1 MSLTIME
8 RVAEAKSLVAAIT
21 PDELAAIAHRDD
33 VLVVDVR
40 DHDEVAV
47 TGIIEGAVHVT
58 RGKLEFCADPAS
70 PFHKPIFSTD
80 KTVVLYCQSGG
91 RGSLC
96 AKALLDLGYAE
107 VRNLDG
113 GFKAWVEYGGA
124 VEKPAG

>member
-1 MSLTIME
+1 MSQTIME
-8 RVAEAKSLVAAIT
+8 RVAEAKSMVQAIT
-21 PDELAAIAHRDD
+21 PDELAAIKHRDD

-40 DHDEVAV
+40 DHDEVAESGTV
-47 TGIIEGAVHVT
+47 EGAVHVT
-58 RGKLEFCADPAS
+58 RGKLEFCADETS
-70 PFHKPIFSTD
+70 PFHKPIFSTN

-96 AKALLDLGYAE
+96 AKALLDLGYGE

-113 GFKAWVEYGGA
+113 GFKAWVENGGA